1 MHDSLF
7 FFFAWFFAGLVNNI
21 TGFGAAM
28 VAMPFIANSI
38 PLETAV
44 PASTLIVLTLNLQ
57 VGWTYRRHIRWGR
70 LRHLFLGGVAGAVAG
85 VLLHRAAG
93 NDGLKLGMGLFM
105 VGYAAYCLLT
115 RDNGPRRLGPVWG
128 LGAGFASTLLGALF
142 GFNGPPLAMY
152 IARSG
157 WAKEE
162 AKAVFGAC
170 FIMTGTTILAG
181 QLLAGIHNAQTLAG
195 YLAGCPGALT
205 GGALGIFLSRF
216 FPQKVYQRM
225 VLILVLASG
234 AYTALSSL

>member
-1 MHDSLF
+1 MHDSLL

-28 VAMPFIANSI
+28 VAMPFIANSV

-57 VGWTYRRHIRWGR
+57 VGWAYRRHIKWGR
-70 LRHLFLGGVAGAVAG
+70 LGHLFVGGVAGAAAG

-105 VGYAAYCLLT
+105 IGYAACCLAA
-115 RDNGPRRLGPVWG
+115 GGGVPRRLGPWWG
-128 LGAGFASTLLGALF
+128 VGAGFASTLLGALF

-152 IARSG
+152 VARSG
-157 WAKEE
+157 WAPED

-170 FIMTGTTILAG
+170 FVMTGATILAG
-181 QLLAGIHNAQTLAG
+181 QLLAGIHNAQTVTG
-195 YLAGCPGALT
+195 YLVGCPGALL
-205 GGALGIFLSRF
+205 GGMLGLFLSRF
-216 FPQKVYQRM
+216 VSQKTYQRG
-225 VLILVLASG
+225 ILVLVLGSG
-234 AYTALSSL
+234 LHMALSSL